1 MNELKSIVKSL
12 VAHQHEEEWFEFKEN
27 WFESHALGEYI
38 SSMSNAAAMVGEE
51 YAYFVCV
58 YSCAGVPLFRR
69 NGNRQSGGRKPLN
82 RNRDTALKC
91 LLPASLLA

>member
-1 MNELKSIVKSL
+1 MKGIILAGTRLYPLTMCFLQAPFSQKCRLN
-12 VAHQHEEEWFEFKEN
+12 
-27 WFESHALGEYI
+27 
-38 SSMSNAAAMVGEE
+38 SSKLHG
-51 YAYFVCV
+51 V